1 MENKKQ
7 MIKDLIVHSFR
18 GTTPNPTKY
27 EVEDIKK
34 ATSDALHELAYDFN
48 SYRRNK
54 LDIFEIM
61 QEAFDEVLPKTVEQF
76 MSMFAEIK
84 QVGNNEKAQFVVKK
98 GRKRAKQFV
107 TAVAPSGVYEAF
119 RLDSETF
126 EVSASA
132 IGGTGIIDFERYI
145 CGQEDVAEVAE
156 ILLEGMVEAIY
167 GLIQQAL
174 IASVNA
180 DDRPARNKVIS
191 AGFDPDGMQQLVT
204 IAGSYGDGGVTIF
217 AAPEFVQAMGPEAI
231 GMPMAWAKNSG
242 ATGVS
247 TPVYNPRNIDEIA
260 QYGRIKTFRGN
271 PIVEIPQSF
280 TDESNTT
287 TVVNPALAYVFPNGK
302 SKPVKIVFEGDT
314 VVDDFRGRDRT
325 MEVEAYKKVG
335 VAILTTNDWGV
346 YVNTD
351 LQDTEAYPTQY
362 PTSFIA
368 NWIPKSNNNYKP
380 NP

>member
-1 MENKKQ
+1 
-7 MIKDLIVHSFR
+7 
-18 GTTPNPTKY
+18 
-27 EVEDIKK
+27 
-34 ATSDALHELAYDFN
+34 
-48 SYRRNK
+48 
-54 LDIFEIM
+54 
-61 QEAFDEVLPKTVEQF
+61 
-76 MSMFAEIK
+76 
-84 QVGNNEKAQFVVKK
+84 
-98 GRKRAKQFV
+98 
-107 TAVAPSGVYEAF
+107 
-119 RLDSETF
+119 
-126 EVSASA
+126 
-132 IGGTGIIDFERYI
+132 
-145 CGQEDVAEVAE
+145 
-156 ILLEGMVEAIY
+156 
-167 GLIQQAL
+167 
-174 IASVNA
+174 
-180 DDRPARNKVIS
+180 
-191 AGFDPDGMQQLVT
+191 MQQLVT

-287 TVVNPALAYVFPNGK
+287 TVVNPALAYVFPNGR

-314 VVDDFRGRDRT
+314 IVDDFKGRDRT

-368 NWIPKSNNNYKP
+368 DWTPKSNSGYKP